1 MNLQN
6 EIDFFGKKEGYKVR
20 GIARDPTLDLALDT
34 MRVGKQAL
42 VFVGT
47 KKSAESV
54 AESLVHVLEKHK
66 LAGERLEEE
75 AKKILKALGHATKQC
90 EKLASCVMSGVAFH
104 HAGLAP
110 AQRGVIEV
118 AFKEGKIKIICC
130 TPTLGLG
137 LEFPTDRA
145 IIRDLRRF
153 SGSYTDW
160 IPVLEMKQFTGRA
173 GRPSYHTEGEAI
185 CIAKSEKEKEE
196 ILDRYINGV
205 PEDIYSK
212 LAVEPVLRV
221 YILSLIAISFTK
233 TRAKLSEFFE
243 KTFWAHQYGD
253 TGKIEMRLDKI
264 LDTLT
269 KYKFITE
276 KDGKLQA
283 TNLGARVSQL
293 YIDPL
298 TAHHLIKAIE
308 KASLDTGHG
317 RKLQEIGVMQ
327 AICDTSEMR
336 PLIRM
341 KQAEYEDLQEELLR
355 VEDCLY
361 TQNDFVDEGFLD
373 SFKTALMFCDWL
385 NEKGEEILLEK
396 YQIRPGELLT
406 KTSNADWL
414 LYSFE
419 QLALL
424 LGKKDLLGEIAKIR
438 VRLKY
443 GAKEELLALLR
454 FKNIGRVRS
463 RLLFNAG
470 IKDRRDVKESSLEK
484 LAQVLKSKEIAKQL
498 KEQVEVRTGTGKE
511 PLDQSS
517 L

>member
-1 MNLQN
+1 
-6 EIDFFGKKEGYKVR
+6 
-20 GIARDPTLDLALDT
+20 
-34 MRVGKQAL
+34 
-42 VFVGT
+42 
-47 KKSAESV
+47 
-54 AESLVHVLEKHK
+54 
-66 LAGERLEEE
+66 
-75 AKKILKALGHATKQC
+75 
-90 EKLASCVMSGVAFH
+90 
-104 HAGLAP
+104 
-110 AQRGVIEV
+110 
-118 AFKEGKIKIICC
+118 
-130 TPTLGLG
+130 
-137 LEFPTDRA
+137 
-145 IIRDLRRF
+145 
-153 SGSYTDW
+153 
-160 IPVLEMKQFTGRA
+160 
-173 GRPSYHTEGEAI
+173 
-185 CIAKSEKEKEE
+185 
-196 ILDRYINGV
+196 
-205 PEDIYSK
+205 
-212 LAVEPVLRV
+212 
-221 YILSLIAISFTK
+221 
-233 TRAKLSEFFE
+233 
-243 KTFWAHQYGD
+243 
-253 TGKIEMRLDKI
+253 
-264 LDTLT
+264 
-269 KYKFITE
+269 
-276 KDGKLQA
+276 
-283 TNLGARVSQL
+283 
-293 YIDPL
+293 
-298 TAHHLIKAIE
+298 
-308 KASLDTGHG
+308 
-317 RKLQEIGVMQ
+317 MQ

-443 GAKEELLALLR
+443 GAKEELLALLL